1 MTQINGGIDN
11 FRREKGNM
19 NETFEIFGYWWTPE
33 NEENQ
38 EPGILYF
45 SQDEGIVLELFSKEH
60 LPLPIDL
67 GEINIILGISE
78 DGKEISLYKCFVKN
92 KKSNLFHGL
101 SKTVYHAHILFI
113 GVHFFTVD
121 DIKFSTLSGSFSN
134 LRGWVNISGFK
145 NEYSF
150 EDYDFTRSTT
160 HYFKPET
167 KLIKLTEKVNAAVG
181 LSYFES
187 NQITISSTIKS
198 MEETPE
204 VLISCSEGELS
215 FFSLNKYLNSFADL
229 LQLAS
234 QRKVYALK
242 IFGVSERKEP
252 KGENRKIRVSIFY
265 QPIEPF
271 KQLRTQTPSDYLFL
285 YKDLNEQMIIN
296 WFEKNDDFSTE
307 LNLYQTL
314 FYTDRLFIETRFT
327 NIVTALESLHSQLF
341 DNIFMDS
348 NQFIKQ
354 RDEVIESA
362 PKEYEDWLSKD
373 IFSNANYKR
382 FRQKILELLECKG
395 TLFSGL
401 IEDKE
406 AFARATRDTRNEL
419 IHQSEQSNSFPKEDR
434 IWAIFILRYVFEAYI
449 LELIGFSQEKISQM
463 YTMRIKQYLTF
474 GKCL

>member
-1 MTQINGGIDN
+1 M
-11 FRREKGNM
+11 
-19 NETFEIFGYWWTPE
+19 
-33 NEENQ
+33 
-38 EPGILYF
+38 
-45 SQDEGIVLELFSKEH
+45 SDE
-60 LPLPIDL
+60 
-67 GEINIILGISE
+67 
-78 DGKEISLYKCFVKN
+78 GKEISLYKCFVIN
-92 KKSNLFHGL
+92 KKSKLFYGL

-113 GVHFFTVD
+113 GAHFFTVD
-121 DIKFSTLSGSFSN
+121 DIKFSTLSGSFSD

-145 NEYSF
+145 KEYNF
-150 EDYDFTRSTT
+150 ENDNLTGSTT
-160 HYFKPET
+160 HYVKPET
-167 KLIKLTEKVNAAVG
+167 KLIELTESVSVVVG

-204 VLISCSEGELS
+204 VLIRCSEGALS
-215 FFSLNKYLNSFADL
+215 FFSLNKYLNSFANL

-234 QRKVYALK
+234 QRKVYPLK
-242 IFGVSERKEP
+242 IFGVSERKDP
-252 KGENRKIRVSIFY
+252 NGENRKIRVEIFY

-271 KQLRTQTPSDYLFL
+271 RNLRTQTPSDYLFL
-285 YKDLNEQMIIN
+285 YEDLSEEMVVN
-296 WFEKNDDFSTE
+296 WFKMNDDFSSE
-307 LNLYQTL
+307 LSLYQTL
-314 FYTDRLFIETRFT
+314 FFKDRLFVESRFT

-341 DNIFMDS
+341 DNTFMDS

-382 FRQKILELLECKG
+382 FRQKILELLECKE

-401 IEDKE
+401 IEDKK

-434 IWAIFILRYVFEAYI
+434 IWAIFILKYVFEAYI
-449 LELIGFSQEKISQM
+449 LELIGFSQDKISQM